1 MDISRRSFIR
11 WVLGAG
17 AAMAC
22 PFPLRGDDQKGPPA
36 APARLGS
43 ESFTVCHSVRDGD
56 SMPVPAP
63 DKKVGVVIVGGGPSG
78 LAAADELKGADWLLL
93 EKEPHV
99 GGNCRPEEWEGLKY
113 STAAAWDSIADP
125 DFARLAK
132 RWKFDWK
139 KIEGE
144 DTVIYDGRSIRDFW
158 TGRADNPALD
168 KLPFSKSVRDGFKKF
183 AKDIE
188 SIDLTAN
195 LKSLDQQTFASVLQG
210 YPEQLK
216 AFFDAFGPSNYGS
229 VTADT
234 SAYVGLGVA
243 RDWFQ
248 TERYTWEGGIGPA
261 TQKVLDSIGKTDR
274 ILTGATVY
282 KVRRKGKK
290 VWVCFFQ
297 DGKPRTV
304 EAKAVVM
311 ASPKFITRH
320 LVEELPED
328 QHAAMGEMRYA
339 PFVVY
344 NLCFDRAVY
353 DAGYDTY
360 PIGAKHFADIIP
372 ADWVT
377 YAGKGDPGRKQ
388 VLTVYAPKPESER
401 MNLTN
406 DEKTLAMAHAAA
418 AEVTALI
425 PGSVEHLREVRIA
438 RRGHPMPM
446 SIPGMVSRI
455 QPLVKRDLAP
465 VYFGHSDD
473 RGEISDFFYGAL
485 AGLESAQKAA
495 KHL

>member
-17 AAMAC
+17 AATAC
-22 PFPLRGDDQKGPPA
+22 PFPLRAEDKKPA
-36 APARLGS
+36 PSRLGS

-56 SMPVPAP
+56 SLPVPPP
-63 DKKVGVVIVGGGPSG
+63 DRKVGVLIVGGGPGG

-132 RWKFDWK
+132 RWNFDWK

-144 DTVIYDGRSIRDFW
+144 DTVIYDGVAVRNFW

-168 KLPFSKSVRDGFKKF
+168 KLPFSKSVRDGFRQF

-188 SIDLTAN
+188 RIDLAAN
-195 LKSLDQQTFASVLQG
+195 LESLDNQTFASALEG
-210 YPEQLK
+210 YPTQLK

-229 VTADT
+229 VTEDT

-274 ILTGATVY
+274 ILTGCTVY
-282 KVRRKGKK
+282 KVRRKGKT
-290 VWVCFFQ
+290 VHVSFFQ

-320 LVEELPED
+320 LVEDLPED
-328 QHAAMGEMRYA
+328 QHEAMGRMRYA
-339 PFVVY
+339 PFMVY

-360 PIGAKHFADIIP
+360 PIGAKNFADIIP

-377 YAGKGDPGRKQ
+377 YAGKGDPARKQ
-388 VLTVYAPKPESER
+388 VLTVYAPRPESER
-401 MNLTN
+401 PNIL
-406 DEKTLAMAHAAA
+406 DDAKCIAMAQAA
-418 AEVTALI
+418 AEEVTGLI
-425 PGSVEHLREVRIA
+425 PGSLEHLREVRIA

-446 SIPGMVSRI
+446 SITGNVTKL
-455 QPLVKRDLAP
+455 QPLARRDLSP
-465 VYFGHSDD
+465 VYFGHSDAQ
-473 RGEISDFFYGAL
+473 GEISDFFYAAL
-485 AGLESAQKAA
+485 AGIAAAQKAA

>member
-1 MDISRRSFIR
+1 MDLSRRSFIR

-22 PFPLRGDDQKGPPA
+22 PFPVKAGERPA
-36 APARLGS
+36 APPAKLGS

-63 DKKVGVVIVGGGPSG
+63 DKKVGVVIVGGGPTG

-125 DFARLAK
+125 DFKRLSE

-144 DTVIYDGRSIRDFW
+144 DTVIYDGVAVRNFW

-168 KLPFSKSVRDGFKKF
+168 KLPFPKSVRDGFKKF
-183 AKDIE
+183 ATDIE
-188 SIDLTAN
+188 KLDLAAN
-195 LKSLDQQTFASVLQG
+195 LQSLDNQTFASVLEG
-210 YPEQLK
+210 YPVQLK

-229 VTADT
+229 VTEDT

-248 TERYTWEGGIGPA
+248 TPRYTWEGGIGPA

-274 ILTGATVY
+274 ILTGTTVY
-282 KVRRKGKK
+282 KVRRKGKTT
-290 VWVCFFQ
+290 WVSFFQ

-304 EAKAVVM
+304 EAKAVIM

-320 LVEELPED
+320 LVEDLPED
-328 QHAAMGEMRYA
+328 QHAAMGSIRYS

-360 PIGAKHFADIIP
+360 PIGAKNFADIIP

-377 YAGKGDPGRKQ
+377 WAGKGDPSRKQ
-388 VLTVYAPKPESER
+388 ILTVYAPRPESER
-401 MNLTN
+401 VNLT
-406 DEKTLAMAHAAA
+406 DDAKTLAMAHAAA
-418 AEVTALI
+418 QEVTDLI
-425 PGSVEHLREVRIA
+425 PGSAEHLREVRIA

-446 SIPGMVSRI
+446 SIPGMVTRI
-455 QPLVKRDLAP
+455 QPLARRDLAP
-465 VYFGHSDD
+465 VYFAHSDSQ
-473 RGEISDFFYGAL
+473 GEISDFFYAAL
-485 AGLESAQKAA
+485 AGLDAAGKAA